1 VNKIEREVNQV
12 SENKEEYDYGFD
24 GKIENLTLNASSIV
38 NSILSFFA
46 KDWSE
51 EDRKR
56 LLFSDLECKLFD
68 KAITPWIYNVAVRL
82 GLAVAE
88 VFSLVIIV
96 GLLLPR
102 ALVILTKNAKKTP
115 EAKKDENLVE
125 GVVNS

>member
-1 VNKIEREVNQV
+1 MNEIEREVSQV
-12 SENKEEYDYGFD
+12 SENREYDYGFG

-38 NSILSFFA
+38 NSILFYFS

-51 EDRKR
+51 VERQR
-56 LLFSDLECKLFD
+56 FLLNEQECQLFD

-102 ALVILTKNAKKTP
+102 IFGLIAKNHEKKAK
-115 EAKKDENLVE
+115 
-125 GVVNS
+125 VVDKVGA